1 MRAQMRVLDDEAR
14 SATYE
19 QALSI
24 LQRVGMRFSGARS
37 IERLREAGAR
47 VDAGDRVFFPSDLV
61 EKSIAAC
68 PRRVLMAGGRRE
80 RDVLL
85 DGSRT
90 FFNPSGCAATT
101 LDDLSGRPRPS
112 TLVDLR
118 DGTVVMDSTPELD
131 VMWTFV
137 TATDVPLERREL
149 LEYYTY
155 LTETEKPLVFVDCP
169 SESGPVR
176 AIFELLSGDLES
188 YRKRPRVSVLCA
200 VRAPLEVNGPLLDLT
215 VEYASLGAPVWV
227 YSMPISGATAPVT
240 LAGTLALI
248 WAEVLGTMTAIQC
261 AVPGAPV
268 VACCGPG
275 ILDMRTTTMSL
286 GNLESTLMGAACTE
300 IGHHLGLPVHNA
312 GLATD
317 AKSIGIQAG
326 YEKGMKVVTAMATGA
341 DIISGGFG
349 FLDACSTFYL
359 PLVPI
364 EAEIVAMAR
373 RMVGGIEVS
382 PETLMG
388 EAIERV
394 GIGGNFL
401 AEKETRRRI
410 RTGEH
415 FMPAIA
421 ARKPFEQWQAEGRTE
436 LDAAREKVAQA
447 LAGRAARGPYLTD
460 DQRRELA
467 AICKLSRSETL

>member
-1 MRAQMRVLDDEAR
+1 MRVLADEER
-14 SATYE
+14 SAIYHE
-19 QALSI
+19 ALSI
-24 LQRVGMRFSGARS
+24 LQRVGMRFTGSRAV
-37 IERLREAGAR
+37 EKLREAGAL
-47 VDAGDRVFFPSDLV
+47 VDESDRVLFPSELV
-61 EKSIAAC
+61 EKCTTAC
-68 PRRVLMAGGRRE
+68 PRNVLMAGE
-80 RDVLL
+80 HTDRDVLL

-90 FFNPSGCAATT
+90 HFNPSGCAAMA
-101 LDDLSGRPRPS
+101 LDDRSGKLRPS
-112 TLVDLR
+112 TLADLR
-118 DGTVVMDSTPELD
+118 DGTVVMDATAELD

-169 SESGPVR
+169 TDPTLARE
-176 AIFELLSGDLES
+176 IFQLLGGDLAS

-200 VRAPLEVNGPLLDLT
+200 VRAPLEVNGGLLDLT
-215 VEYASLGAPVWV
+215 IEYASLGAPVWV

-248 WAEVLGTMTAIQC
+248 WAEILGTITAIQC
-261 AVPGAPV
+261 TAPGSSV

-317 AKSIGIQAG
+317 GKSVGIQTG
-326 YEKGMKVVTAMATGA
+326 YEKGMKVVAAMAAGA

-373 RMVGGIEVS
+373 RMVGGIVVS

-388 EAIERV
+388 EAIERI
-394 GIGGNFL
+394 GIGGNYL

-410 RTGEH
+410 RAGEH

-421 ARKPFEQWQAEGRTE
+421 TRAPFEQWQALGRTE
-436 LDAAREKVAQA
+436 LDAARDSVAQA
-447 LAGRAARGPYLTD
+447 LAKRSERGPYLTA

-467 AICKLSRSETL
+467 VICKLTKSEAL